1 MVEYQYVIKKEAHLD
16 KTVNI
21 KKLVGKRVISKGG
34 TVIGYVS
41 EIRVNSNNLQ
51 LEGVVVD
58 RNFENPIYIGKSY
71 FSKLSQNSVIL
82 NVELSILVNGK
93 KVVTLDGKVLGRVK
107 KVNRRGNTNEIESL
121 VVSSFWRKYLIPS
134 SEIKQIM
141 ASVQIKHKHDAT
153 KIYLWKRL
161 KQNSNL

>member
-1 MVEYQYVIKKEAHLD
+1 MIEYQYVVKKEAHLD

-51 LEGVVVD
+51 LEGIVVD
-58 RNFENPIYIGKSY
+58 RTFENPIYIGKSY

>member
-1 MVEYQYVIKKEAHLD
+1 MEYQYVIKKEAHLD
-16 KTVNI
+16 RTVNI
-21 KKLVGKRVISKGG
+21 KKLIGKRVISKGG